1 MKRYFFVCAA
11 ALVLCACGDNQAKSS
26 TPALQNKHFVIEKLE
41 FAGETF
47 APSALQDE
55 NSSISFEKDS
65 YNGFAGCNNFF
76 GSFSTKNGKI
86 HFNADGGATKMMCPP
101 EIMAF
106 EDTLLGN
113 LQGEF
118 TLEEQNE
125 SFILKSNQLKIYLK

>member
-1 MKRYFFVCAA
+1 
-11 ALVLCACGDNQAKSS
+11 
-26 TPALQNKHFVIEKLE
+26 
-41 FAGETF
+41 
-47 APSALQDE
+47 
-55 NSSISFEKDS
+55 
-65 YNGFAGCNNFF
+65 
-76 GSFSTKNGKI
+76 
-86 HFNADGGATKMMCPP
+86 MMCPP

>member
-1 MKRYFFVCAA
+1 MAC
-11 ALVLCACGDNQAKSS
+11 ALVFIACAGKNGVAFGDIENKSLIIDKIIVS
-26 TPALQNKHFVIEKLE
+26 GK
-41 FAGETF
+41 TF
-47 APSALQDE
+47 MPSSLQDDRA
-55 NSSISFEKDS
+55 SISFSKAD